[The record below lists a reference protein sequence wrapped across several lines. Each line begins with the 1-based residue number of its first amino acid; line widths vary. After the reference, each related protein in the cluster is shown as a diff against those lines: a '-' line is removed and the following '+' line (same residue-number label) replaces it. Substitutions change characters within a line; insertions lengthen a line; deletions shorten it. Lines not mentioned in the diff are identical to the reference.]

1 MTKIFTSLLFC
12 IKIHKNGRYFNSFIK
27 AASGLAPPSKKFP
40 KSTKH
45 LIFCVFPSII
55 NISFSNSVLVSPPS
69 TQRPFCP
76 RPLFFCHFFVP
87 AADAFPEEPAS
98 VLLPL
103 LRGILQIAAPE
114 GYLIKITAFEAMF
127 LMNIR
132 SILRASYRCHNRR
145 MAYRTRINHLGRL
158 PLL

>member
-1 MTKIFTSLLFC
+1 MRLHGAFE
-12 IKIHKNGRYFNSFIK
+12 
-27 AASGLAPPSKKFP
+27 KFP

-45 LIFCVFPSII
+45 LIFCVFPTII

-76 RPLFFCHFFVP
+76 RPLFFCLFLP
-87 AADAFPEEPAS
+87 EPLPGPCPEEFPS

-103 LRGILQIAAPE
+103 FGRVLQKAASK

-127 LMNIR
+127 LMNVR

-145 MAYRTRINHLGRL
+145 MAYRARINHLGRL

>member
-1 MTKIFTSLLFC
+1 MRLHGAFEKI
-12 IKIHKNGRYFNSFIK
+12 
-27 AASGLAPPSKKFP
+27 P

-45 LIFCVFPSII
+45 LIFCVFPTII

-103 LRGILQIAAPE
+103 LSGILQIAASK
-114 GYLIKITAFEAMF
+114 GYLIKITAFETVL
-127 LMNIR
+127 LMNR
-132 SILRASYRCHNRR
+132 RLVLRTSYCGHNRR
-145 MAYRTRINHLGRL
+145 MAYRTRLNHLGRL